1 MGDWF
6 QVIVDRDAT
15 EEEAPALASSIRDW
29 LISEGIITGKLID
42 CILSEELGYPPGPN
56 HRKVADSGL
65 GDDYLY
71 GFAVNGM
78 EIIIGRTVFHSLGS
92 PIELVCTACEYRFEF
107 SDDVSEAITEWYE
120 RTGPGNVTCSQCGVE
135 RPVSE
140 WQFEPPWGFGNLGFE
155 FWNWPTFEPFFIEEI
170 SKRLGHRVVHVES
183 KL

>member
-29 LISEGIITGKLID
+29 MISEGIIEARLTD
-42 CILSEELGYPPGPN
+42 CILSDELGYPPGPN
-56 HRKVADSGL
+56 HRKVADAGL

-92 PIELVCTACEYRFEF
+92 PIELVCTTANFASNF
-107 SDDVSEAITEWYE
+107 PMT
-120 RTGPGNVTCSQCGVE
+120 
-135 RPVSE
+135 
-140 WQFEPPWGFGNLGFE
+140 
-155 FWNWPTFEPFFIEEI
+155 
-170 SKRLGHRVVHVES
+170 
-183 KL
+183 